1 MNEPSQ
7 YQPCIPGC
15 RAVVPA
21 ELQTER
27 LCVAHFLSSVEKACA
42 EMRRETAAAYSSAI
56 RQTEIANYVVTSGMR
71 LAQVAT
77 GSARLS
83 DAMKSRVLTTFLT
96 LMNLRESMDR
106 AASRFV
112 PERQAPRSA
121 EAPASA
127 AVPS

>member
-1 MNEPSQ
+1 MSEPSQ
-7 YQPCIPGC
+7 YQSCIRGC
-15 RAVVPA
+15 RAVVPD

-27 LCVAHFLSSVEKACA
+27 LCVAHFLSSVEKVCA
-42 EMRRETAAAYSSAI
+42 EMRRETAAAYASAT
-56 RQTEIANYVVTSGMR
+56 RQTEIANYVVTSGVR

-83 DAMKSRVLTTFLT
+83 DPMKSRILTTFLT

-106 AASRFV
+106 AASRFA
-112 PERQAPRSA
+112 PERQAPRSGDA
-121 EAPASA
+121 LASA